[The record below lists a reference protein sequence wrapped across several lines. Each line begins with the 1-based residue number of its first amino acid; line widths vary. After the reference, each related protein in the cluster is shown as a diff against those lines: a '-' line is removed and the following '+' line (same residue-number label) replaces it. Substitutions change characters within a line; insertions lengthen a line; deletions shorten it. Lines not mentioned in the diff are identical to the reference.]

1 MSNNNFDTETGSS
14 LNYSDS
20 SDSMDISLN
29 FCNHCKMYKIKF
41 VNTFLEE
48 RYHENRQISPNQ
60 DTSNLEEAIKNN
72 FNFNSKNIEKSDE
85 KKKHFF
91 NTKLCNPKRGRKGT
105 GKGNRKTHGRE
116 ANDNIIIKIHINFLS
131 FIINL
136 NNDCINSLLKHKKI
150 KFQKL
155 DHSQIRKGFNQKI
168 LSEIKYLTIYELLSK
183 MNISPKYTK
192 SKKDSNKNN
201 LEKLNEYSWFRNFI
215 GQKYI
220 ELFKQY
226 YNNKQPLKQIIIDNE
241 NVIVLKTAKSFYYLL
256 NKKENIKITE
266 NIVKIAEEF
275 FMRSQSVL
283 YKSKYKF
290 FFTKF

>member
-1 MSNNNFDTETGSS
+1 MRNNNFDTETGSS

-72 FNFNSKNIEKSDE
+72 FNFNSKKIEKSDE
-85 KKKHFF
+85 KKKFFF
-91 NTKLCNPKRGRKGT
+91 NIEKCNPKRGRKGT
-105 GKGNRKTHGRE
+105 GKGNRKMHGRE
-116 ANDNIIIKIHINFLS
+116 AKDNIIIKIHINFLS

-150 KFQKL
+150 KFLKL

-192 SKKDSNKNN
+192 SKIDSNKNN

-275 FMRSQSVL
+275 FIDDIN
-283 YKSKYKF
+283 SKEGKD
-290 FFTKF
+290 TNNSIE